1 LHHYNPIFFSS
12 MKKIL
17 YTIAFLSL
25 VLNSFAQT
33 ERRFQIWNKNEAT
46 IQLGQKTSIEIANK
60 IHYSP
65 ERNSADL
72 KFAELSFFRELKE
85 WFNYGA
91 GIRISKINTYPGWL
105 QESRPMIYADFIK
118 SYQKFN
124 FIYFNRFEYR
134 IFENGSE
141 YFRYRQSFL
150 IEFPKLVNWGI
161 QFYTS
166 EESFFNF
173 QTSKIHLFRLYGGL
187 LVVKTDH
194 FELKTY
200 YSLEKFKPA
209 ELWQTT
215 DIAGLN
221 MSFVL

>member
-1 LHHYNPIFFSS
+1 
-12 MKKIL
+12 MKKTL
-17 YTIAFLSL
+17 YIIAFLSL
-25 VLNSFAQT
+25 ILNSSAQT
-33 ERRFQIWNKNEAT
+33 ERRFQIWNKNEAA
-46 IQLGQKTSIEIANK
+46 IRLGQKTSIEVAEK

-65 ERNSADL
+65 ERNAADL
-72 KFAELSFFRELKE
+72 KFAELSVFRELKE

-91 GIRISKINTYPGWL
+91 GFRISKSNTYPGWL
-105 QESRPMIYADFIK
+105 QEYRPMIYADFNQ
-118 SYQKFN
+118 SYRKFD
-124 FIYFNRFEYR
+124 FTYSNRFEYR
-134 IFENGSE
+134 IFETGLE

-150 IEFPKLVNWGI
+150 IKLPKLASWGI

-173 QTSKIHLFRLYGGL
+173 RSSEIHLFRVYGGL
-187 LVVKTDH
+187 SVVQTEH

-200 YSLEKFKPA
+200 YSLEKFKPV
-209 ELWQTT
+209 ENWKST

>member
-1 LHHYNPIFFSS
+1 
-12 MKKIL
+12 MKKAL
-17 YTIAFLSL
+17 YIIAFLSL
-25 VLNSFAQT
+25 ILNSFAQT
-33 ERRFQIWNKNEAT
+33 ERRFQIWNKNEAA
-46 IQLGQKTSIEIANK
+46 IRLGQKTSIEIAEK

-65 ERNSADL
+65 ERNAADL
-72 KFAELSFFRELKE
+72 KFAELSLFREVKE

-91 GIRISKINTYPGWL
+91 GFRISKINNYPGWL
-105 QESRPMIYADFIK
+105 QEYRPMIYADLK
-118 SYQKFN
+118 QSRQKLN
-124 FIYFNRFEYR
+124 FVFSNRFEYR
-134 IFENGSE
+134 VFETGLE

-150 IEFPKLVNWGI
+150 IEFPKLANWGV

-173 QTSKIHLFRLYGGL
+173 QTSTIHLFRLYGGL
-187 LVVKTDH
+187 SVIQTEH

-209 ELWQTT
+209 EYWRTT

-221 MSFVL
+221 LNFVL